1 MHSAIYQGRV
11 IHQRNTPKFHQFSY
25 KLFMMYVDLAEL
37 PTLFEKYRGWDVDAP
52 ALASFK
58 REDHYGD
65 AQIDLATSIRE
76 LVLQETGTAIEGP
89 IRLLTHFRYFGY
101 VFNPLSLYY
110 CYDKSAIHVTHVVAE
125 VCNTPWNER
134 HCYVLEGE
142 SRQGTFVTKDHAKD
156 FHVSPFMDLNM
167 SYHWQISI
175 PDENLNVRIENH
187 HHNEILFNAAL
198 DLQRYEITQKS
209 LIQTLLNFPLMSYKV
224 TAAIY
229 VQALKLWLK
238 GIKYVPYKKNN

>member
-1 MHSAIYQGRV
+1 MHSAIYRGRV
-11 IHQRNTPKFHQFSY
+11 FHQRHIPKLHQFNYS
-25 KLFMMYVDLAEL
+25 LFMMYVDLDEL
-37 PTLFEKYRGWDVDAP
+37 PTLFNKYRAWNVNAP
-52 ALASFK
+52 ALASFQRK
-58 REDHYGD
+58 DHYGD

-76 LVLQETGTAIEGP
+76 LVLQETGSTVEGP

-110 CYDKSAIHVTHVVAE
+110 CYDKSANNVTHVVAE
-125 VCNTPWNER
+125 VSNTPWNER

-142 SRQGTFVTKDHAKD
+142 SKQGTFVTKDHAKN

-167 SYHWQISI
+167 SYHWQIGI
-175 PDENLNVRIENH
+175 PAENLNVHIENYH
-187 HHNEILFNAAL
+187 DNEVLFNAAL
-198 DLQRYEITQKS
+198 DLKRYEISKQS
-209 LIQTLLNFPLMSYKV
+209 LMLTLLNFPLMSYKV

-238 GIKYVPYKKNN
+238 GIKYVPYIRKN